1 MWMSAVKPGA
11 PLLSVVVITHNMRRA
26 MLRTLQTLTPAY
38 QGVSADLVEVIV
50 VDNGSPS
57 PLGQLAVE
65 SVDSNFRYVEMPPG
79 NPSPAAAMNRGVAL
93 SRAPALALMIDG
105 ACMLS
110 PGVIRYALQALR
122 AHRRPVI
129 STLCC
134 HLGAKPQQQS
144 VAEGYDAAAEDALLE
159 SVPWRRNGYRLFDI
173 SCLAGSAQHGVLS
186 PLAESNALVM
196 PRQLF
201 DELAGLDERFTSP
214 GGGLVNLDFYQRA
227 LALPGV
233 QLVTLL
239 GEASFQQVQGGVSTG
254 DENRGQQMCEEY
266 QRIRGIPFDP
276 YPQPWPR
283 SDYLGQL
290 PRSFLPWLKQA
301 LVLRRRLH
309 ATVKGDPYR
318 RAPGVSS
325 RPDTSRTLV
334 VLGMHR
340 SGTSLLTGTLQEA
353 GLVLGDVVHAAP
365 HNRKGNRESIPIQIL
380 HEDLLERAGGSWDQ
394 PPEAV
399 QWTRVH
405 VALRDQII
413 ARFQGQPVW
422 GFKDPRTL
430 FCLEG
435 WLDALPELQLVGIVR
450 HPESVAR
457 SLQARNGFPLEQG
470 LDLWLHYNRRLQRWL
485 DHRPAPLLHF
495 DDDLDRFRLQASAL
509 IRQLD
514 LPLQRA
520 ATDLQFAD
528 AALQHQSPQGLE
540 LPSAVRE
547 LYEALCDRAFSLAP
561 SPPGTPGFPGL

>member
-1 MWMSAVKPGA
+1 
-11 PLLSVVVITHNMRRA
+11 MRREA
-26 MLRTLQTLTPAY
+26 MRTLTTLTPAY
-38 QGVSADLVEVIV
+38 QGISGDLFEVIV
-50 VDNGSPS
+50 VDNGSSS
-57 PLGQLAVE
+57 PLGQHAVE
-65 SVDSNFRYVEMPPG
+65 SVDSSFRYVELPPG
-79 NPSPAAAMNRGVAL
+79 HPSPAAALNHGVAL
-93 SRAPALALMIDG
+93 SRAPAVALMIDG
-105 ACMLS
+105 ARMLS

-122 AHRRPVI
+122 AHARPVI
-129 STLCC
+129 STLGC
-134 HLGAKPQQQS
+134 HLGTKPQQQS
-144 VAEGYDAAAEDALLE
+144 VVEGYDAAAEDELLE

-173 SCLAGSAQHGVLS
+173 SCLAGSSKHGVLS
-186 PLAESNALVM
+186 PLAESNALAM

-201 DELAGLDERFTSP
+201 DELGGLDERFTSP

-227 LALPGV
+227 LALPDV

-239 GEASFQQVQGGVSTG
+239 GEASFHQVHGGVSTG
-254 DENRGQQMCEEY
+254 VENRWQQMCDEY

-276 YPQPWPR
+276 YPKPWPR

-290 PRSFLPWLKQA
+290 PRSMLPWLKQA
-301 LVLRRRLH
+301 LVLRRRFY
-309 ATVKGDPYR
+309 ATVKGDPHR
-318 RAPGVSS
+318 GAPGLPS
-325 RPDTSRTLV
+325 RPKASRTVV

-399 QWTRVH
+399 KWARVH

-457 SLQARNGFPLEQG
+457 SLQARNGFPLERG
-470 LDLWLHYNRRLQRWL
+470 LQLWLHYNRRLQRWL
-485 DHRPAPLLHF
+485 EYRPAPLLHF
-495 DDDLDRFRLQASAL
+495 DDDLDRFRFQASAL

-514 LPLQRA
+514 LPLQRSA
-520 ATDLQFAD
+520 ADLKFAD
-528 AALQHQSPQGLE
+528 ASLQHQSSQGLE
-540 LPSAVRE
+540 LPGAVRE
-547 LYEALCDRAFSLAP
+547 LYEALRDRAFSPAP
-561 SPPGTPGFPGL
+561 NPPETPGFPDL